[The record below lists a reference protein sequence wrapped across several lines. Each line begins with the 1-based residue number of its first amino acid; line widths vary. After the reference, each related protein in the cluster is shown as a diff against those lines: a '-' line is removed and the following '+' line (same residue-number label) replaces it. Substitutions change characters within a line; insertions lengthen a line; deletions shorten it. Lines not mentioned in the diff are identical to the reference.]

1 MLNRSSVGPVVIAL
15 ASALTIGGVRAADDA
30 RYPNWKGQWEAI
42 NPRLGGQAIKYDPT
56 KAWGP
61 AQQAPLTPEYQ
72 KVLEASMADQT
83 RGGIGNY
90 PSAGWGTGGM
100 RRIMA
105 ACAHAAHDGCS
116 RARVLGDA
124 RDHLHPHRHRAAAR
138 FYRRTRLAERCTA
151 DLSG

>member
-72 KVLEASMADQT
+72 KVLEDSMADQA
-83 RGGIGNY
+83 RGGLGNY
-90 PSAGWGTGGM
+90 PTARCLLGGM
-100 RRIMA
+100 PRTMASRFLEFVISQDTTYVLAGVDILDNRRIYT
-105 ACAHAAHDGCS
+105 D
-116 RARVLGDA
+116 
-124 RDHLHPHRHRAAAR
+124 
-138 FYRRTRLAERCTA
+138 
-151 DLSG
+151 